1 MSRAQLLIFCVLT
14 IWKHLLN
21 LSGRGP
27 SICYRRPFCRLKA
40 PLGLSLLRCAAQTR
54 SMRFERS
61 GRGGQTSGQSFL
73 CGCCILSY
81 PAATAKSKPPCAVGM
96 APAALVEVLHLL
108 LHSLLLLTFPLTVS
122 RGMHRFC
129 THLSACVQ
137 QRPAHHRACRLG
149 KRQPHFLFQLPD
161 SIGPAG
167 LRNIE
172 LLHCMAD
179 GAGAGNSRD
188 IAELLKG
195 HGSFL
200 SACFFYPTA
209 EPPKTQRIFF
219 FEIPN
224 EHCRHIQDTFY
235 PPCNFSYNSTAVL
248 KRLQHSHITKEAF
261 RYGTTAK

>member
-1 MSRAQLLIFCVLT
+1 M
-14 IWKHLLN
+14 
-21 LSGRGP
+21 
-27 SICYRRPFCRLKA
+27 
-40 PLGLSLLRCAAQTR
+40 
-54 SMRFERS
+54 
-61 GRGGQTSGQSFL
+61 SGQSSL
-73 CGCCILSY
+73 CGCRILSY

-137 QRPAHHRACRLG
+137 QRPAHHRAFRLG

-161 SIGPAG
+161 SIGQAG

-200 SACFFYPTA
+200 SVCFFYPTA

-235 PPCNFSYNSTAVL
+235 PPCNFPYNSTAVL
-248 KRLQHSHITKEAF
+248 KQLQHSHITKEAF

>member
-1 MSRAQLLIFCVLT
+1 M
-14 IWKHLLN
+14 
-21 LSGRGP
+21 SGRGP

-61 GRGGQTSGQSFL
+61 GRGGQTSGQSSL

-108 LHSLLLLTFPLTVS
+108 LRSLFLLTFPLTVS

-161 SIGPAG
+161 SIGQAE

-235 PPCNFSYNSTAVL
+235 PSCNFPYNSTAVL

>member
-1 MSRAQLLIFCVLT
+1 
-14 IWKHLLN
+14 
-21 LSGRGP
+21 
-27 SICYRRPFCRLKA
+27 
-40 PLGLSLLRCAAQTR
+40 
-54 SMRFERS
+54 MRFERS
-61 GRGGQTSGQSFL
+61 GRGGQTSGQSSL
-73 CGCCILSY
+73 CGCRILSY

-108 LHSLLLLTFPLTVS
+108 LHSLFLLTFPLTVS

-149 KRQPHFLFQLPD
+149 KRLPHFLFQLPD
-161 SIGPAG
+161 SIGQAG

-195 HGSFL
+195 HGCCL
-200 SACFFYPTA
+200 SACFSILPQSRQ
-209 EPPKTQRIFF
+209 KR
-219 FEIPN
+219 N
-224 EHCRHIQDTFY
+224 V
-235 PPCNFSYNSTAVL
+235 FSSL
-248 KRLQHSHITKEAF
+248 KYQTNIAGISKIRFTRPAISLIIAPQS
-261 RYGTTAK
+261 

>member
-1 MSRAQLLIFCVLT
+1 MG
-14 IWKHLLN
+14 W
-21 LSGRGP
+21 GRGCF
-27 SICYRRPFCRLKA
+27 SNCTSPFSKA
-40 PLGLSLLRCAAQTR
+40 ESCFYTVIRYLLLFYLR
-54 SMRFERS
+54 
-61 GRGGQTSGQSFL
+61 
-73 CGCCILSY
+73 CILSL
-81 PAATAKSKPPCAVGM
+81 PGGSQI
-96 APAALVEVLHLL
+96 
-108 LHSLLLLTFPLTVS
+108 F
-122 RGMHRFC
+122 
-129 THLSACVQ
+129 Q
-137 QRPAHHRACRLG
+137 QRLAHHRAFRLG

-161 SIGPAG
+161 SIGQAG

-235 PPCNFSYNSTAVL
+235 PPCNFPYNSTAVL

>member
-1 MSRAQLLIFCVLT
+1 M
-14 IWKHLLN
+14 
-21 LSGRGP
+21 
-27 SICYRRPFCRLKA
+27 
-40 PLGLSLLRCAAQTR
+40 
-54 SMRFERS
+54 
-61 GRGGQTSGQSFL
+61 
-73 CGCCILSY
+73 SY

-149 KRQPHFLFQLPD
+149 KCQPHFLFQLPD

-179 GAGAGNSRD
+179 GADAGNSRD

-235 PPCNFSYNSTAVL
+235 PPCNFPYNSTAVL

>member
-1 MSRAQLLIFCVLT
+1 M
-14 IWKHLLN
+14 
-21 LSGRGP
+21 
-27 SICYRRPFCRLKA
+27 
-40 PLGLSLLRCAAQTR
+40 LRCAAQTR

-61 GRGGQTSGQSFL
+61 SRGGQTSGQSSL
-73 CGCCILSY
+73 CGCRILSY

-108 LHSLLLLTFPLTVS
+108 LHSLFLLTFPLTVS

-188 IAELLKG
+188 IAKLLKG

-235 PPCNFSYNSTAVL
+235 PPCNFPYNSTAVL

-261 RYGTTAK
+261 RYGTTEK

>member
-1 MSRAQLLIFCVLT
+1 MLWQA
-14 IWKHLLN
+14 
-21 LSGRGP
+21 
-27 SICYRRPFCRLKA
+27 RRMAC
-40 PLGLSLLRCAAQTR
+40 
-54 SMRFERS
+54 
-61 GRGGQTSGQSFL
+61 
-73 CGCCILSY
+73 
-81 PAATAKSKPPCAVGM
+81 CAVLEEESSLTPMRQSIMSPPARM
-96 APAALVEVLHLL
+96 ARFTSIQFVL
-108 LHSLLLLTFPLTVS
+108 P
-122 RGMHRFC
+122 MAE
-129 THLSACVQ
+129 SAPKAV
-137 QRPAHHRACRLG
+137 P

-161 SIGPAG
+161 SIGQAG

-235 PPCNFSYNSTAVL
+235 PPCNFPYNSTAVL

>member
-1 MSRAQLLIFCVLT
+1 MRFDIS
-14 IWKHLLN
+14 K
-21 LSGRGP
+21 P
-27 SICYRRPFCRLKA
+27 SIPRSHGKKQAALCCGDGTSRPCGGASSSPALPSSFDISFDRKQGDASILHSFVRVRPAASGSPQSFPSWKA
-40 PLGLSLLRCAAQTR
+40 P
-54 SMRFERS
+54 
-61 GRGGQTSGQSFL
+61 
-73 CGCCILSY
+73 
-81 PAATAKSKPPCAVGM
+81 
-96 APAALVEVLHLL
+96 APLPV
-108 LHSLLLLTFPLTVS
+108 
-122 RGMHRFC
+122 
-129 THLSACVQ
+129 
-137 QRPAHHRACRLG
+137 
-149 KRQPHFLFQLPD
+149 QLPD
-161 SIGPAG
+161 SIGQAG

-224 EHCRHIQDTFY
+224 EHRRHIQDTFY
-235 PPCNFSYNSTAVL
+235 PPCNFPYNSTAVL

>member
-1 MSRAQLLIFCVLT
+1 MN
-14 IWKHLLN
+14 K
-21 LSGRGP
+21 
-27 SICYRRPFCRLKA
+27 K
-40 PLGLSLLRCAAQTR
+40 RCHT
-54 SMRFERS
+54 
-61 GRGGQTSGQSFL
+61 
-73 CGCCILSY
+73 
-81 PAATAKSKPPCAVGM
+81 
-96 APAALVEVLHLL
+96 
-108 LHSLLLLTFPLTVS
+108 
-122 RGMHRFC
+122 
-129 THLSACVQ
+129 
-137 QRPAHHRACRLG
+137 
-149 KRQPHFLFQLPD
+149 
-161 SIGPAG
+161 
-167 LRNIE
+167 

-235 PPCNFSYNSTAVL
+235 PPCNFPYNSTAVL

>member
-1 MSRAQLLIFCVLT
+1 MVGMEEWLYQDLE
-14 IWKHLLN
+14 
-21 LSGRGP
+21 SGAFHRSFTPELADKLAALYGIP
-27 SICYRRPFCRLKA
+27 VEDILDDYTLF
-40 PLGLSLLRCAAQTR
+40 LR
-54 SMRFERS
+54 
-61 GRGGQTSGQSFL
+61 RGGGDFL
-73 CGCCILSY
+73 RRYRETKGWNRQQLADHAKVSLFLFYLRCILSL
-81 PAATAKSKPPCAVGM
+81 PGG
-96 APAALVEVLHLL
+96 
-108 LHSLLLLTFPLTVS
+108 FQI
-122 RGMHRFC
+122 F
-129 THLSACVQ
+129 Q

-161 SIGPAG
+161 SIGQVG

-179 GAGAGNSRD
+179 GAGNSRD

-235 PPCNFSYNSTAVL
+235 PPCNFPYNSTAVL
-248 KRLQHSHITKEAF
+248 KQLQHSHITKEAF

>member
-1 MSRAQLLIFCVLT
+1 
-14 IWKHLLN
+14 
-21 LSGRGP
+21 
-27 SICYRRPFCRLKA
+27 
-40 PLGLSLLRCAAQTR
+40 
-54 SMRFERS
+54 MRFERS
-61 GRGGQTSGQSFL
+61 GRGGQTSGQSSL
-73 CGCCILSY
+73 CGCRILSY

-108 LHSLLLLTFPLTVS
+108 LHSLFLLTFPLTVS

-149 KRQPHFLFQLPD
+149 KRLPHFLFQLPD
-161 SIGPAG
+161 SIGQAG

-179 GAGAGNSRD
+179 GTGAGNSRD

-200 SACFFYPTA
+200 SARFFYPTA

-235 PPCNFSYNSTAVL
+235 PPCNFPYNSTAVL

>member
-1 MSRAQLLIFCVLT
+1 MQAPARRSTRKDRGENIRVTGAFKKKHNIRFVL
-14 IWKHLLN
+14 
-21 LSGRGP
+21 P
-27 SICYRRPFCRLKA
+27 SH
-40 PLGLSLLRCAAQTR
+40 LSLP
-54 SMRFERS
+54 
-61 GRGGQTSGQSFL
+61 GGSQIF
-73 CGCCILSY
+73 
-81 PAATAKSKPPCAVGM
+81 
-96 APAALVEVLHLL
+96 
-108 LHSLLLLTFPLTVS
+108 
-122 RGMHRFC
+122 
-129 THLSACVQ
+129 Q
-137 QRPAHHRACRLG
+137 QRLAHHRACRLG

-161 SIGPAG
+161 SIGQAG

-195 HGSFL
+195 HGCFL

-235 PPCNFSYNSTAVL
+235 PSCNFPYNSTAVL
-248 KRLQHSHITKEAF
+248 KQLQHSHITKEAF

>member
-1 MSRAQLLIFCVLT
+1 MQEKASSKFSSRYSSGKPRCTACICTNGKPMNPCTFTYRFKLIL
-14 IWKHLLN
+14 KANNLPLN
-21 LSGRGP
+21 LNVHSLRHTN
-27 SICYRRPFCRLKA
+27 A
-40 PLGLSLLRCAAQTR
+40 SLL
-54 SMRFERS
+54 
-61 GRGGQTSGQSFL
+61 G
-73 CGCCILSY
+73 
-81 PAATAKSKPPCAVGM
+81 
-96 APAALVEVLHLL
+96 H
-108 LHSLLLLTFPLTVS
+108 
-122 RGMHRFC
+122 
-129 THLSACVQ
+129 VQ
-137 QRPAHHRACRLG
+137 A
-149 KRQPHFLFQLPD
+149 
-161 SIGPAG
+161 STT
-167 LRNIE
+167 

-188 IAELLKG
+188 IAKLLKG

-235 PPCNFSYNSTAVL
+235 PSCNFPYNSTAVL

>member
-1 MSRAQLLIFCVLT
+1 MRFDISE
-14 IWKHLLN
+14 
-21 LSGRGP
+21 P
-27 SICYRRPFCRLKA
+27 SIPRSHGKKQAALCCGDGTSRP
-40 PLGLSLLRCAAQTR
+40 
-54 SMRFERS
+54 
-61 GRGGQTSGQSFL
+61 RGGASSSPALPSSFD
-73 CGCCILSY
+73 I
-81 PAATAKSKPPCAVGM
+81 PFDRKQ
-96 APAALVEVLHLL
+96 
-108 LHSLLLLTFPLTVS
+108 
-122 RGMHRFC
+122 GMHRFC

-149 KRQPHFLFQLPD
+149 KRQPHFLFQHPD
-161 SIGPAG
+161 RIGQAG

-219 FEIPN
+219 FIVT
-224 EHCRHIQDTFY
+224 DKT
-235 PPCNFSYNSTAVL
+235 
-248 KRLQHSHITKEAF
+248 F
-261 RYGTTAK
+261 RYCT